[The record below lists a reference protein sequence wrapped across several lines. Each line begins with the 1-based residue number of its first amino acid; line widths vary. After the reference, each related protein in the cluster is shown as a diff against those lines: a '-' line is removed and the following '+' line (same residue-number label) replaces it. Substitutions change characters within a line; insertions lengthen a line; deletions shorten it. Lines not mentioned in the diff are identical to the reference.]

1 MAGGNG
7 LTVVRIRM
15 EIPAPSLVSC
25 TTNLRR
31 IHEPLTAG
39 CSTQK
44 RSAPGKGPT
53 ARHVGRRRE
62 KKQALDGC
70 TSEEGAPPAGADSPR
85 GPVPASLSPQACP
98 RKPVPA
104 RTSIEEGGA
113 VRRLRK
119 PLFEI
124 ELVGPASVIGVDDP
138 VEVSRGAVVGD
149 VLAGVRSGR
158 RGDESPPK
166 APPFVEIEVVI
177 SVCGTA

>member
-104 RTSIEEGGA
+104 SLSPQA
-113 VRRLRK
+113 CPRK
-119 PLFEI
+119 
-124 ELVGPASVIGVDDP
+124 LVPASLSP
-138 VEVSRGAVVGD
+138 QERLS
-149 VLAGVRSGR
+149 R
-158 RGDESPPK
+158 RGGRAALAE
-166 APPFVEIEVVI
+166 AVI
-177 SVCGTA
+177 RDRTRRPRFRHRRRRPSRSIPRSRRR